1 MEQSA
6 EARTE
11 QLEKLVSSL
20 RHDLRGAVTPVALLA
35 DRLKMNG
42 DPAVQRSASMIATVV
57 ERIVTTLNRTYDVVP
72 PRGSGPVIGA
82 NAPR

>member
-6 EARTE
+6 EARAE

-35 DRLKMNG
+35 DRLKLNS
-42 DPAVQRSASMIATVV
+42 DPAVQRSANMIALVV
-57 ERIVTTLNRTYDVVP
+57 ERIVSTLHQTYDIVP
-72 PRGSGPVIGA
+72 ARGSGPVIGA
-82 NAPR
+82 TRR